1 MSVANEMMIIGS
13 DQPITIDF
21 KELKQRMAEPAVAQ
35 TLRDIYIPDA
45 HSLLSNIWFLEKEM
59 LALSDGRSMI
69 TDNRPRIEF
78 YLNYGKVIGR
88 EGLERL
94 VFNRTPLAEVRLRIS
109 GMEYEDKKRFK
120 QQYQAMDLYQR
131 ASSDHPCGSLH
142 QEAEHLQSRNRP
154 QIGLGIALLVF

>member
-1 MSVANEMMIIGS
+1 
-13 DQPITIDF
+13 
-21 KELKQRMAEPAVAQ
+21 MAEPTVAQ
-35 TLRDIYIPDA
+35 ALRDIYIPDA

-59 LALSDGRSMI
+59 LGLSVGRSLI

-120 QQYQAMDLYQR
+120 QQYQAMGLYQR
-131 ASSDHPCGSLH
+131 GVMYSNRGLLL
-142 QEAEHLQSRNRP
+142 EAIQLSGTGDLPRYHLQAGRD
-154 QIGLGIALLVF
+154 QIDRLLAQQKGAPDDLELF